1 MEMLQ
6 CLTIDNRNTVG
17 TLPVCYVDQ
26 IKTRFYVF
34 RGVIRARWIPQI
46 EANLHKTNSP
56 AVLVVQ
62 SFQNLLFVGKLQLFR
77 CIIYCQYII
86 E

>member
-26 IKTRFYVF
+26 ITTRFYVL
-34 RGVIRARWIPQI
+34 RWVIRARWKPQI
-46 EANLHKTNSP
+46 EANLHKTKNP

-62 SFQNLLFVGKLQLFR
+62 SFQKLLFVGKLGLFR
-77 CIIYCQYII
+77 CIIYCQYIN